1 MDQSLSAPLRDG
13 DAAMK
18 DMRDAVS
25 KAINRIGQLRS
36 DIEKAKLQTM
46 TQGCSSLMKVKDAF
60 DSGNRASA
68 EAKRHLEGFSPPGMS
83 SWDQKEL
90 KTQKERMST
99 QLDVATKSLKDAY
112 SEFEKALKER
122 ERRDAES
129 LERGQYG
136 GSAPSGGVEPRPT
149 EGAVSQSIEMK
160 EQMQISQADA
170 EIHAAEVNGYV
181 AQVSAVREHVR
192 ILRQATIDMGQLA
205 QAQDSTI
212 DSIMDYA
219 QTAATSSQ
227 GAARE
232 LVQTQHTQ
240 RRQNKW
246 LYWALVLAVI
256 LCSIIIFV
264 VVHKA
269 SR

>member
-1 MDQSLSAPLRDG
+1 MDQSLSAPLRDN

-46 TQGCSSLMKVKDAF
+46 TQGNSSLMKVNDAF
-60 DSGNRASA
+60 DSGSRASVD
-68 EAKRHLEGFSPPGMS
+68 AKRHLEGFSPPGMS
-83 SWDQKEL
+83 SWEQKEL
-90 KTQKERMST
+90 KTQKDRMSS
-99 QLDVATKSLKDAY
+99 QLDTATKSLKDAY
-112 SEFEKALKER
+112 NEFEKAFKER
-122 ERRDAES
+122 ERRDAAEGS
-129 LERGQYG
+129 ERGQYG
-136 GSAPSGGVEPRPT
+136 ASAPSGVEPRPT

-170 EIHAAEVNGYV
+170 EIHAAEVSGYV
-181 AQVSAVREHVR
+181 AQVSTVREHVR
-192 ILRQATIDMGQLA
+192 ILHQATIDMGQMA

-212 DSIMDYA
+212 DSIVDYA
-219 QTAATSSQ
+219 QTAAHSSQ
-227 GAARE
+227 GAVRE
-232 LVQTQHTQ
+232 LVGTQQAQ
-240 RRQNKW
+240 RNKNKW
-246 LYWALVLAVI
+246 LYWALLLAVI